1 MFLIRKVTCSEVA
14 SGWGQVASVLDH
26 SCHCG
31 FYQPCVSRV
40 SEPPR
45 DWLWGRPVWCRGEG
59 PVRAGRWQPGPF
71 TDAGLSSPC
80 SVTAVRLADGITFV
94 VYEFWETEEEWK
106 R

>member
-1 MFLIRKVTCSEVA
+1 MVLIRKVTCSEVT
-14 SGWGQVASVLDH
+14 SGWGQVTSVLDH

-31 FYQPCVSRV
+31 FYQPCVFR
-40 SEPPR
+40 
-45 DWLWGRPVWCRGEG
+45 VWCRGEG
-59 PVRAGRWQPGPF
+59 PERAGRWQPGPF